1 VDLEDTGQQLSMTSP
16 TPTLSSSTEG
26 CRWGWAQG
34 GYGGGGARAGGGCG
48 AGLAGGEIKEQMP
61 GGVRL
66 GTPWDKCQGW
76 GLQVAQLR
84 SHPESHFHHSR
95 SCTPIP
101 TATALPT
108 RAQPQTLRG
117 VLRQRVVKY
126 LKRNPKKKTEL

>member
-1 VDLEDTGQQLSMTSP
+1 MEDPKSFVDEALLSEDHFHRTSTDTSSCTLPKRRDLEDTGQQLSMTSP

-76 GLQVAQLR
+76 
-84 SHPESHFHHSR
+84 
-95 SCTPIP
+95 
-101 TATALPT
+101 
-108 RAQPQTLRG
+108 
-117 VLRQRVVKY
+117 
-126 LKRNPKKKTEL
+126 